1 MWNVSPVPP
10 LPTSLLF
17 SLTKHG
23 QSYESRAVHIDTR
36 TFAHIMNIL
45 KQEEKNTQ
53 RDKKV
58 QNVRWGMRRGET
70 FQKSVTDRN
79 ADVQN

>member
-45 KQEEKNTQ
+45 KQEGKEERKIH
-53 RDKKV
+53 REIKKY
-58 QNVRWGMRRGET
+58 RMCGGG
-70 FQKSVTDRN
+70 
-79 ADVQN
+79 